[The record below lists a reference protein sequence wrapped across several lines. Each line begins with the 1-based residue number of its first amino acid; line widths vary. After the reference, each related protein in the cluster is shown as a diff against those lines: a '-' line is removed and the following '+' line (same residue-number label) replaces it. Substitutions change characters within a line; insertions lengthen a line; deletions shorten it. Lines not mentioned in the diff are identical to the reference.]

1 LEHFNFGL
9 PASDFRI
16 QKTDNKNILK
26 MKELTAGIDI
36 GGTGTK
42 IGLVDNEGNILIEN
56 KVKTPEYPDID
67 EFVSA
72 LTWKIKECLDKLGSG
87 YKLRGIGIGAPN
99 GNFYKGTI
107 EFAPNLPWRGTIEL
121 VQKMKHY
128 FDVPIVMTNDANA
141 AAMGEMIYGKAK
153 GLKDFIVI
161 TLGTGLGS
169 GIVTDGKVV
178 YGHDGFAG
186 EIGHTTYD
194 PNGRLCGCGKKGCL
208 ETYASAT
215 GIVLTVGEL
224 LLKST
229 VQTKLREIPA
239 NKLEAK
245 DIHQEALKG
254 DRLALEAFDYTARI
268 LGLKLADSIAH
279 TSPEAIFL
287 FGGLAEAGDYIL
299 VPTKKYMEENLL
311 TIFRNKVRLEI
322 SGLMG
327 KNAAILGAAA
337 LIG

>member
-1 LEHFNFGL
+1 
-9 PASDFRI
+9 
-16 QKTDNKNILK
+16 
-26 MKELTAGIDI
+26 MKSLTAGIDI

-42 IGLVDNEGNILIEN
+42 IGLVDEEGNILFEN
-56 KVKTPEYPDID
+56 KVKTQDYQEIE

-72 LTWKIKECLDKLGSG
+72 LVWKIKESLDKLGSD
-87 YKLRGIGIGAPN
+87 YKLKGIGIGAPN

-107 EFAPNLPWRGTIEL
+107 EFAPNLPWKGTINL
-121 VQKMKHY
+121 VEKMKHY
-128 FDVPIVMTNDANA
+128 LNLPILMTNDANA
-141 AAMGEMIYGKAK
+141 AAMGEMMYGKAK

-169 GIVTDGKVV
+169 GLVVDGKVV

-186 EIGHTTYD
+186 ELGHTIYD
-194 PNGRLCGCGKKGCL
+194 PNGRLCGCGRKGCL

-224 LLKST
+224 ILRST
-229 VQTKLREIPA
+229 VQSTLREIPV
-239 NKLEAK
+239 NKLTSK
-245 DIHQEALKG
+245 DIFEAALTG
-254 DRLALEAFDYTARI
+254 DKLALEAFDYTARI
-268 LGLKLADSIAH
+268 LGLKLADSVAH

-287 FGGLAEAGDYIL
+287 FGGLAESGDYIL
-299 VPTKKYMEENLL
+299 KPTKKYMEEYMLEV
-311 TIFRNKVRLEI
+311 FKNKVKLEI

-337 LIG
+337 LIS